1 MNSPDVRDPAES
13 HGGMVRVRNM
23 ELGIQGRTAAVA
35 AGTAGL
41 GLGTA
46 KALAAEGVR
55 VVVCGRDQEN
65 STRQL

>member
-1 MNSPDVRDPAES
+1 
-13 HGGMVRVRNM
+13 MVRVRNM

-55 VVVCGRDQEN
+55 IMREELKFGIIWCAGCP
-65 STRQL
+65 

>member
-1 MNSPDVRDPAES
+1 
-13 HGGMVRVRNM
+13 MVRVSNM

-55 VVVCGRDQEN
+55 VVVCGRDQEKLEW
-65 STRQL
+65 SSRIHL